1 MRPENTLSE
10 TLQFAFHGNAPTIV
24 SVFARVHLGNLHLLY
39 CAVTGLAS
47 RSISVKCDPRT
58 FFQRPYSS
66 RFTETLLLK
75 LASSRRVQ
83 LGNLHLLY
91 CAVTVLASRSISV
104 KCDPRTLFQ
113 SPYSSRFTE
122 TLLL

>member
-1 MRPENTLSE
+1 MRPETPLSE
-10 TLQFAFHGNAPTIV
+10 TLRFTFHGNAPTKV

-58 FFQRPYSS
+58 LFQSPYSS

-75 LASSRRVQ
+75 LASSRGCIFEICTYYTAQ
-83 LGNLHLLY
+83 SLGLLVG
-91 CAVTVLASRSISV
+91 AF
-104 KCDPRTLFQ
+104 P
-113 SPYSSRFTE
+113 
-122 TLLL
+122 

>member
-1 MRPENTLSE
+1 MRPETTLSE
-10 TLQFAFHGNAPTIV
+10 PLQFAFHGNAPTIV
-24 SVFARVHLGNLHLLY
+24 SFFVGVH
-39 CAVTGLAS
+39 
-47 RSISVKCDPRT
+47 
-58 FFQRPYSS
+58 
-66 RFTETLLLK
+66 
-75 LASSRRVQ
+75 

-113 SPYSSRFTE
+113 SPYGSRFTE